1 MEATS
6 WWTVEVHP
14 LLLAMF
20 LFSSTE
26 RVGTF
31 HLIIFNKYVSKITTI
46 HLEGTPYLH
55 NLDSNHTVHSRHLWR
70 RHSQRYVFG
79 PKLEDT
85 RHDDVPS
92 AAAGLKCIVPAR
104 DIIASNFLHN
114 INIYPSTTHSLRGH
128 HTYIS
133 TTCHAPVLRTI
144 LTSLRHGRRGSSSAS
159 SGEGLL
165 VLLPEGEYPL
175 FSHEITPLTRPSP
188 LRRLMATSPP

>member
-1 MEATS
+1 MTAFEDWSSFVEATS

-31 HLIIFNKYVSKITTI
+31 HWIIFSKYVSKNATTL
-46 HLEGTPYLH
+46 LERTSCLH
-55 NLDSNHTVHSRHLWR
+55 HMDSNHTIHFRHLWR
-70 RHSQRYVFG
+70 RQSQRYVFR

-92 AAAGLKCIVPAR
+92 AAAGSECIVPAR

-114 INIYPSTTHSLRGH
+114 INILPFNHFLSLRTP
-128 HTYIS
+128 HTHLHYLPR
-133 TTCHAPVLRTI
+133 TCIPHQTNKPQTWPKRVQQSR
-144 LTSLRHGRRGSSSAS
+144 
-159 SGEGLL
+159 
-165 VLLPEGEYPL
+165 
-175 FSHEITPLTRPSP
+175 
-188 LRRLMATSPP
+188 LRRRAPGPPF